1 VLIITPTEFTRLP
14 VPVRSASNNRRSGL
28 APNSSKIQKLGA
40 SPNAGPASAASER
53 DGAPRVTIKNF
64 NRLAVMRDRAA
75 RRELRQ
81 LGNKCGDLSVHNSGL
96 ILGAGN
102 RNDLAAPFA

>member
-1 VLIITPTEFTRLP
+1 
-14 VPVRSASNNRRSGL
+14 
-28 APNSSKIQKLGA
+28 
-40 SPNAGPASAASER
+40 
-53 DGAPRVTIKNF
+53 
-64 NRLAVMRDRAA
+64 MRDRAA